1 MSRSKVK
8 AELDRCK
15 VLLPR
20 LIVPLPLVRVRDPVP
35 WLRTVRFWLLAPWRV
50 TAPVLPKVVV
60 GLRTEALPEVA
71 PRVMVVASPKALTV
85 VAVVLKTLKEV
96 EPVTTLVVKLGEVLK
111 TATPV
116 PVSSLSEL
124 SKAAEVAVVLSCDEP
139 SVKTALL
146 AVRPLK
152 VIVPEEDRPVRLPKV
167 PVMVELP
174 VTAIP
179 PEVTV
184 KVLTLGLVARTILPV
199 PVVVLPSKVK
209 VPVVSGKV

>member
-1 MSRSKVK
+1 
-8 AELDRCK
+8 
-15 VLLPR
+15 
-20 LIVPLPLVRVRDPVP
+20 
-35 WLRTVRFWLLAPWRV
+35 
-50 TAPVLPKVVV
+50 
-60 GLRTEALPEVA
+60 
-71 PRVMVVASPKALTV
+71 MVDAPKALTV

-116 PVSSLSEL
+116 PVSSLSEF
-124 SKAAEVAVVLSCDEP
+124 SKAAEVPVELSCDEP

-174 VTAIP
+174 VTVMP

-184 KVLTLGLVARTILPV
+184 KVLTLGLVAKTMLPV